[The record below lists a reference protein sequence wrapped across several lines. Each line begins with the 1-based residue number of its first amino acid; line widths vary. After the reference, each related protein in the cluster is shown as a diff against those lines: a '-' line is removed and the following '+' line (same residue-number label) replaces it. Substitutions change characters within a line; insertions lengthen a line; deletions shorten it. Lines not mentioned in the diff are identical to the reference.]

1 MSLRIGPGWRTGV
14 IVCGVAAA
22 VLCAASGIG
31 GVALLYLLPALM
43 LVCVLLAGRYPGER
57 VLARRMRP
65 GATPA
70 RRAAGSLVRAR
81 RPVALVPRGG
91 LLMGFALAVRPPPL
105 RLYA

>member
-1 MSLRIGPGWRTGV
+1 
-14 IVCGVAAA
+14 
-22 VLCAASGIG
+22 
-31 GVALLYLLPALM
+31 
-43 LVCVLLAGRYPGER
+43 
-57 VLARRMRP
+57 MRP
-65 GATPA
+65 SATPA